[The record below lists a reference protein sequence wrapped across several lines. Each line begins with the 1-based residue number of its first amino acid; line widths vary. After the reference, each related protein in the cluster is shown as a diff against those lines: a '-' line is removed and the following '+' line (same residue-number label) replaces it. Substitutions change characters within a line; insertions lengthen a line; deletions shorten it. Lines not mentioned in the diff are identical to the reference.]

1 MPSSVEEDDSWIVFL
16 NETARARAR
25 DLCASANA
33 TCWGVYSS
41 VLLGFSA
48 SLSRSALADF
58 LTAVGADATAVHAD
72 SNVYA
77 AGVGGHEAWLASTLE
92 RERAEAARRRRPA
105 SLRAWGGRRAALSIE
120 DVADGSID
128 GGAANERGT
137 DGKDAAAAAAAG
149 AADRAGRTDAA
160 SASSHERLGYGY
172 FAPDADA
179 LARASSSSSSSALS
193 SSSTSVPRREALVAP
208 PGAWDA
214 SYLQNNEYE
223 TVFSSPGEL
232 SPGSSTRSG
241 RWGLDRIDQVELPLD
256 GMYHYYNL
264 GSNVDVY
271 VIDTGILTTHEEFEY
286 GTGQSGSRATV
297 DWSAYDS
304 DADCNGHGTHVASVV
319 GGLTFGV
326 AKNASLHALRML
338 DCAGG
343 GTVSG
348 ALQALDWAVANASK
362 PSVLTLSLVGDSNT
376 ALDAGVNAAREA
388 NLLVVSAAGNAAVD
402 ACDYSPGRAS
412 GSVTVAASDAD
423 DDLLY
428 QSAGRGSNYG
438 SCVTIIAPGTNIL
451 GADYVSD
458 AATKFRSGTSQAVP
472 FVAGLAALLIENGTN
487 TADALEDKIV
497 AAASKDQISSTIP
510 DVTIDNSGTP
520 NLLLFTLV
528 DDAVDSAGISP
539 AQAPALAQAASTPA
553 PDSVSGALAAVSPS
567 SDDDGAEAEDAPP
580 SPANAAPSAQAP
592 PPPPPATLLSYLNNI
607 RFSGSATPPPPAPA
621 ASILG

>member
-1 MPSSVEEDDSWIVFL
+1 MTSMSGSSSGAVSAASSSDDEEDDSWIVFL
-16 NETARARAR
+16 NETARARAAE
-25 DLCASANA
+25 LCSSANA

-48 SLSRSALADF
+48 SLSRAALADF
-58 LTAVGADATAVHAD
+58 LTAIGADATAVHAD

-77 AGVGGHEAWLASTLE
+77 AGVGGHEAWLRDTLRREALQKRKDATGRGGEWGSE
-92 RERAEAARRRRPA
+92 RESYGAA
-105 SLRAWGGRRAALSIE
+105 LGRRFGGDPGSGSGSRFGPRSGRSREQLSSS
-120 DVADGSID
+120 DDAPL
-128 GGAANERGT
+128 GAG
-137 DGKDAAAAAAAG
+137 D
-149 AADRAGRTDAA
+149 
-160 SASSHERLGYGY
+160 L
-172 FAPDADA
+172 
-179 LARASSSSSSSALS
+179 SSSSSSV
-193 SSSTSVPRREALVAP
+193 VPRREALVAP

-214 SYLQNNEYE
+214 PYLQNEDYE

-256 GMYHYYNL
+256 GMYRYYNL
-264 GSNVDVY
+264 GSGVDAY
-271 VIDTGILTTHEEFEY
+271 IIDTGILTTHEEFEY
-286 GTGQSGSRATV
+286 GTGQSGSRATT
-297 DWSAYDS
+297 DWSAFDT

-326 AKNASLHALRML
+326 AKNVTLHALRML

-348 ALQALDWAVANASK
+348 ALQALDWAVANATK

-438 SCVTIIAPGTNIL
+438 SCVTIVAPGTNIL

-458 AATKFRSGTSQAVP
+458 VSTKFRSGTSQAVP
-472 FVAGLAALLIENGTN
+472 FVAGLAALLIENGTD
-487 TADALEDKIV
+487 TADALEDRIL

-510 DVTIDNSGTP
+510 DVTMDDSGTP

-528 DDAVDSAGISP
+528 DQADTSPVDSAGISP
-539 AQAPALAQAASTPA
+539 AQAPSPA
-553 PDSVSGALAAVSPS
+553 NADADGVAGALAAISPS
-567 SDDDGAEAEDAPP
+567 SDEDGAEPETTT
-580 SPANAAPSAQAP
+580 AAPSP
-592 PPPPPATLLSYLNNI
+592 PPPPPSPTSSSLLSYLNTL
-607 RFSGSATPPPPAPA
+607 RFSAAPPPPPAPA
-621 ASILG
+621 GSILG